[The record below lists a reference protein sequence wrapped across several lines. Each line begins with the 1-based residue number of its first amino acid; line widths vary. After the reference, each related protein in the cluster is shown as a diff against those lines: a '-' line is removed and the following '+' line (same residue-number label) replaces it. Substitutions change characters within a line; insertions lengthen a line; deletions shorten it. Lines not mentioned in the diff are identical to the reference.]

1 MSVLLTSVKKKDGK
15 DGKTKRKSSS
25 SSSLG
30 SGGGSPPTSNS
41 VTSVWYWKLNGVLTT
56 LMYSRDTSEVWCNGY
71 TLESTYRSDANYGNM
86 TEFTIY
92 LDDKGTSHHGQLLRD
107 PTGSPVLYIDGF
119 QIQKYNG

>member
-25 SSSLG
+25 SSSIG
-30 SGGGSPPTSNS
+30 SGGGPPTSTA

-71 TLESTYRSDANYGNM
+71 TLESTYRSDASYGHM

-92 LDDKGTSHHGQLLRD
+92 LDDKGSSHHGQLLRD